1 MRDRNSNS
9 SDDKNNLERWL
20 LTYSDLITLLMT
32 FFVVMYSLSSINLNK
47 FTQLANSLGISLGTK
62 YVIGDKTS
70 TLPIDNNMINNINK
84 NSKTQQKNNNTNN
97 EGVIEKKLQSYIEAN
112 HLSSYI
118 TLYSDERGIVISLQ
132 EPLLF
137 NLGSA
142 DVLPQSRKVI
152 DNISKVLKTIPNYIR
167 VEGYTDDIP
176 INNEKYKSNWEL
188 SAARATNVIQVLV
201 EDGIN
206 PERLIAVGY
215 GQYKP
220 VVPNTSEENRK
231 KNRRVDIVIMKSD
244 YNKWEPYSKSTSTNH

>member
-1 MRDRNSNS
+1 MAYKKNNPSEE
-9 SDDKNNLERWL
+9 KNNLERWL

-32 FFVVMYSLSSINLNK
+32 FFIVMYSLSNINLNK
-47 FTQLANSLGISLGTK
+47 FVQLANSLGLSLGSN
-62 YVIGDKTS
+62 YVIGDKS
-70 TLPIDNNMINNINK
+70 SSLPINNNIVTK
-84 NSKTQQKNNNTNN
+84 NTKTQPKSDIGENS
-97 EGVIEKKLQSYIEAN
+97 IEEKLQSYIKSN
-112 HLSSYI
+112 HLDSYI
-118 TLYSDERGIVISLQ
+118 TLYSDERGVVISLQ

-142 DVLPQSRKVI
+142 DVLPQSRKII

-220 VVPNTSEENRK
+220 IVPNTSEENRR

-244 YNKWEPYSKSTSTNH
+244 YNKWEPYSKSTSTINH